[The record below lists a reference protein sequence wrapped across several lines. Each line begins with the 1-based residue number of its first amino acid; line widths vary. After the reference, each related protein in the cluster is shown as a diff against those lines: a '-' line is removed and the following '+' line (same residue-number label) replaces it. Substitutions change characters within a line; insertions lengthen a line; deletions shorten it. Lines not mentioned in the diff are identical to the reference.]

1 VSAVHTILLG
11 AVAASLALAACGDAA
26 PDDNAGVAPADTISE
41 QPAEFDVRRVH
52 FAPELGIAP
61 DSLIEVEP
69 EVWITEMRTGR
80 GRAAEAGATVM
91 VEYSGWL
98 PDGTLFEQRPSPDG
112 FGLSEFILGD
122 GGAPVPGLDAG
133 MAGMR
138 VGGVRRIVVGPEQG
152 YGLVG
157 RPAGVPAGSP
167 LVFQV
172 RLMDVR
178 D

>member
-1 VSAVHTILLG
+1 MLSG
-11 AVAASLALAACGDAA
+11 AVLVVTLVACGDAA
-26 PDDNAGVAPADTISE
+26 PADDAAVAPPDSVLADDGV
-41 QPAEFDVRRVH
+41 FDVRRVQ
-52 FAPELGIAP
+52 FAPDLDVAV
-61 DSLIEVEP
+61 DSLEEVQP
-69 EVWITEMRTGR
+69 GVLIMDVRTGR
-80 GRAAEAGATVM
+80 GRAAEAGATVV

-112 FGLSEFILGD
+112 FGLSEFAIGD
-122 GGAPVPGLDAG
+122 GGAPVPGLDIG

-138 VGGVRRIVVGPEQG
+138 VGGIRRIVVAPEHG

-157 RPAGVPAGSP
+157 RPAGVPADSP

-172 RLMDVR
+172 RLMGVR